1 MKKHNKKE
9 QMRKRDYIILS
20 GMFIA
25 VAGVLFF
32 ATLYKYVYAVTS
44 TYNINMLMGCLVIFT
59 TTGVLLTKSNDR
71 YYINIFINLILGTGT
86 YTLLMF
92 MYSRQFCIIGF
103 GTFLLIILVTLIH
116 SIAVAVVNRHKVSAR
131 RIVKASM
138 LGNRK
143 LSAFIL
149 AGLLLFSPIYILSG
163 RISTEPEAA
172 GESAMSET
180 QDLNRLAVA
189 MNDTTWNERS
199 MKERADAVQTL
210 VCVICGELGVED
222 YPAVK
227 VEKMNENTYALYRE
241 TKNEITV
248 NTKVLNGKPEDIIE
262 TVSHETYHKYQHKI
276 VALYNSMDSE
286 EKKLVLF
293 DKAREYYS
301 ELGNYVSGEKG
312 FEKYKNQ
319 ALESDAREFA
329 QQETEKL
336 LNIIKNS
343 R

>member
-116 SIAVAVVNRHKVSAR
+116 SIAVAVVNRHRVSAR

-149 AGLLLFSPIYILSG
+149 AGLLIFSPIYILSG
-163 RISTEPEAA
+163 RVSTEPETAV
-172 GESAMSET
+172 ESAMSET
-180 QDLNRLAVA
+180 QDLNRLVAA
-189 MNDTTWNERS
+189 MNDTTWNEKS

-241 TKNEITV
+241 AKNEITV

-286 EKKLVLF
+286 AKKLVLF

-301 ELGNYVSGEKG
+301 ELGNYVSGEKD

>member
-293 DKAREYYS
+293 DKAREYYR
-301 ELGNYVSGEKG
+301 ELGNYVSGEKD